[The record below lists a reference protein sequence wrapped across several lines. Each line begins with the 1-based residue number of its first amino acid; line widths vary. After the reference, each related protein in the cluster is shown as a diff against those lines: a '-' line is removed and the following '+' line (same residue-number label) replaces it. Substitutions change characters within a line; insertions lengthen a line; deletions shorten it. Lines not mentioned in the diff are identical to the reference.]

1 MRAQL
6 RDGLVDELHLIVYPL
21 ALGTGKRLCP
31 MAPTPTKLALKEHE
45 TALCTF
51 PTARLRD
58 CQLRSTPNRR
68 IASSRVSLRLQNAKR
83 TR

>member
-21 ALGTGKRLCP
+21 ALGTGKRHHG
-31 MAPTPTKLALKEHE
+31 ADPTKLALKEHE